1 MRRTNFEN
9 SKAPQSEQRHRRY
22 NWALRPNVR
31 NETSP
36 SAHNC
41 SKKFTFAIN
50 EIYVS
55 DIFNIHLPLTF
66 RKIIK
71 MKFWKNIANTLDRRK
86 RQSIASSTNSDG
98 LTNDSPTPSAT
109 RRRRSQ
115 YSRSVIFLLFAS
127 TGYLF

>member
-1 MRRTNFEN
+1 
-9 SKAPQSEQRHRRY
+9 
-22 NWALRPNVR
+22 
-31 NETSP
+31 
-36 SAHNC
+36 
-41 SKKFTFAIN
+41 
-50 EIYVS
+50 
-55 DIFNIHLPLTF
+55 
-66 RKIIK
+66 

-127 TGYLF
+127 AGYLFSDPNFSLCTKIKFEATFYI